1 MPEARVTSK
10 GQVTIPK
17 AVRERLR
24 IEEGD
29 TVSFDVQVDGT
40 VALKARN
47 RPVESLFG
55 MLSGKTRVRGV
66 RVRAMDP
73 ATSDEFRG

>member
-29 TVSFDVQVDGT
+29 TVSFDVQDDGS

-55 MLSGKTRVRGV
+55 ILTAKTRVRGV
-66 RVRAMDP
+66 AVRAMDP
-73 ATSDEFRG
+73 ATGDGYRE

>member
-29 TVSFDVQVDGT
+29 TLTFDVQEDGT

-47 RPVESLFG
+47 RPVTTLFG
-55 MLSGKTRVRGV
+55 LLSCRTNVRGV
-66 RVRAMDP
+66 GVGEMDP
-73 ATSDEFRG
+73 ATSKAYRG